1 MEKPEQIEDTAFYPI
16 THLSKLIKE
25 KKVSSIDLTK
35 MYLSRL
41 RRYDPL
47 LKCVV
52 TLTEDLALEQAA
64 RADREIASGNYRGPL
79 HGIPWG
85 VKDLFATK
93 GIPTTWGLERYK
105 NRVIDTDATV
115 VKRLEAAGAVLIA
128 KLSLGELATGDR
140 WYGGRTR
147 NP

>member
-1 MEKPEQIEDTAFYPI
+1 
-16 THLSKLIKE
+16 
-25 KKVSSIDLTK
+25 
-35 MYLSRL
+35 
-41 RRYDPL
+41 
-47 LKCVV
+47 V
-52 TLTEDLALEQAA
+52 TLTGDLALEQAA

-93 GIPTTWGLERYK
+93 GIPTTWGLERFK

-115 VKRLEAAGAVLIA
+115 VQRLEAAGAVLIA

-140 WYGGRTR
+140 WSGGRDTKPVESQAR
-147 NP
+147 LRRLLSRPCQCRCRRVGRIFNRHGNK